1 MSTRQRI
8 PLLITIAILILMSS
22 STSALRKKDRQV
34 EIKDQNV
41 VTVIRKLI
49 HVIVT
54 DRKGNPISDLRKDEF
69 ILYDNGQ
76 EKTITEFENHTLSLP
91 AEERRPLAADPIKE
105 SPTPQIPLM
114 NRTFFF
120 LFDFVFA
127 DPGGMRL
134 APQAALRLFETDLEP
149 EDEIG
154 VLSFSGGRSLNV
166 LHLPDRDRAAARHV
180 IESIGLRNLRPIAPI
195 RPIGE
200 PRGRIIT
207 STSADDAYS
216 RGFEF
221 ETNKSGIG
229 LGRIVAGNFI
239 WALDTLAQALRYAP
253 GRKVIILYSNGLHPT
268 YLGRADRLQLGGSDL
283 GRTYQK
289 LCRNLSTAGVSVFTV
304 NTEENTYLVR
314 FKPESQKGVVALR
327 EIAAETGGRYL
338 GDLYTAPNHMEQ
350 IETLTGAY
358 YVLGYPIAESWDG
371 RFHKIRVKVTRP
383 GCKVNAQS
391 GYYNAKPFP
400 DYSDLEKEIHLVD
413 LALSEKPM
421 SQEPIRFAMQALPWA
436 STQPD
441 NIRFVAKIPV
451 ERLKNVVGPRLEV
464 LSLVF
469 NNLDEVVDTRRVE
482 LDFARP
488 ELQEKP
494 VFFLSELSAPPG
506 TYKCRFVLRNM
517 ETGLA
522 AVAAAS
528 TIVPKADSKSLL
540 LYPPLFLISG
550 GPSVCLNVG
559 TAKNKRTTHPDRD
572 SLADF
577 ARGFPVDAEKY
588 VPLRVKPLA
597 SGSEIL
603 VIAKCAVPEKS
614 APDLALS
621 ASLKNQTNGFE
632 FRIPL
637 LIIAQ
642 RAEKDGR
649 AFCLRL
655 EIPRVLPGTYHLEL
669 SAEVQGSK
677 SRIVKVFQ
685 IE

>member
-1 MSTRQRI
+1 MKRI
-8 PLLITIAILILMSS
+8 PLLITIAISILISS
-22 STSALRKKDRQV
+22 NTFALRQKDRQV
-34 EIKDQNV
+34 ELKDQYTA
-41 VTVIRKLI
+41 TVILKLI

-91 AEERRPLAADPIKE
+91 AEERRPLATDPTKE
-105 SPTPQIPLM
+105 PPIPQTPLM
-114 NRTFFF
+114 SRTFFF
-120 LFDFVFA
+120 LFDFVFS
-127 DPGGMRL
+127 DPGGVRL
-134 APQAALRLFETDLEP
+134 AQQAALRFFETDLEP

-154 VLSFSGGRSLNV
+154 VLSFSGGRSLNI
-166 LHLPDRDRAAARHV
+166 LHLPDRDREAVHQV

-195 RPIGE
+195 RPLEE
-200 PRGRIIT
+200 PRGRIRT
-207 STSADDAYS
+207 STSADAAYS
-216 RGFEF
+216 RGFES
-221 ETNKSGIG
+221 KPAKPGIG

-268 YLGRADRLQLGGSDL
+268 YLGRGERLEVSSSGL
-283 GRTYQK
+283 GRAYQK
-289 LCRNLSTAGVSVFTV
+289 LCRNLSNVSVSVFTV

-314 FKPESQKGVVALR
+314 FKRESQKGVAALR
-327 EIAAETGGRYL
+327 EIASETGGRYL
-338 GDLYTAPNHMEQ
+338 GDLYAASDHMEQ

-371 RFHKIRVKVTRP
+371 QFHKIQVKVTRP

-436 STQPD
+436 SAQPD

-451 ERLKNVVGPRLEV
+451 ELLKNVVGPRLEIV
-464 LSLVF
+464 SLVF
-469 NNLDEVVDTRRVE
+469 NNLDEVVDTHRVE
-482 LDFARP
+482 CDFARP
-488 ELQEKP
+488 DLQEKP
-494 VFFLSELSAPPG
+494 VFCLSELSAPPG

-517 ETGLA
+517 KTGLT

-528 TIVPKADSKSLL
+528 TIVPKADSKSFL

-559 TAKNKRTTHPDRD
+559 TAKNKKTTHPDRD
-572 SLADF
+572 SPADF
-577 ARGFPVDAEKY
+577 ARGFPVDAGKY
-588 VPLRVKPLA
+588 VPLCGMSLA

-603 VIAKCAVPEKS
+603 AIAKCVVPKKS
-614 APDLALS
+614 THNLALS
-621 ASLKNQTNGFE
+621 ASLKNPENGLE

-642 RAEKDGR
+642 KAEKDAR
-649 AFCLRL
+649 AH
-655 EIPRVLPGTYHLEL
+655 PGTYYLEL
-669 SAEVQGSK
+669 SAEAQGSK
-677 SRIVKVFQ
+677 SRVVKVVKV
-685 IE
+685 E